1 MTNTYLSLSASTI
14 GVFIISALTSGKTR
28 LTLAHIQVATLAGGV
43 VMSTPSG
50 TPVHPFGALLIG
62 FIAGI
67 VSTLGFKYSQV
78 GYFKPAFPT
87 SSSFSRLY
95 QDMLSMWQVSLIF
108 ISTLLLFHCLP
119 QYLSVSMGF
128 TLRTSTYKP
137 YGLIRP
143 SHIIV
148 LKI

>member
-1 MTNTYLSLSASTI
+1 MEPKKGTIILWSFWPSFVAGPAGDTSRHMAMTNTYLSLSASTI
-14 GVFIISALTSGKTR
+14 GVFIISTLTSGKTR

-78 GYFKPAFPT
+78 GYFKPAFST
-87 SSSFSRLY
+87 ILSFSRLY
-95 QDMLSMWQVSLIF
+95 QGMLSMWQVSSIF
-108 ISTLLLFHCLP
+108 ISTLL
-119 QYLSVSMGF
+119 
-128 TLRTSTYKP
+128 
-137 YGLIRP
+137 
-143 SHIIV
+143 
-148 LKI
+148 

>member
-1 MTNTYLSLSASTI
+1 MMEPKKGTIILWSFWPSFVAGPAGDTSRHMAMTNTYLSLSASTI
-14 GVFIISALTSGKTR
+14 GVFIISTLTSGKTR

-78 GYFKPAFPT
+78 GYFKPAFST
-87 SSSFSRLY
+87 ILSFSRLY
-95 QDMLSMWQVSLIF
+95 QGMLSMWQVSSIF
-108 ISTLLLFHCLP
+108 ISTLL
-119 QYLSVSMGF
+119 
-128 TLRTSTYKP
+128 
-137 YGLIRP
+137 
-143 SHIIV
+143 
-148 LKI
+148 

>member
-1 MTNTYLSLSASTI
+1 MPLSPKKGTIILWSFWPSFVAGPAGETSRHMAMTNTYLSLSASTI

-95 QDMLSMWQVSLIF
+95 QDMLSMWQVSSIY
-108 ISTLLLFHCLP
+108 ISTLL
-119 QYLSVSMGF
+119 
-128 TLRTSTYKP
+128 
-137 YGLIRP
+137 
-143 SHIIV
+143 
-148 LKI
+148 

>member
-1 MTNTYLSLSASTI
+1 MAMTNTYLSLSASTI

-95 QDMLSMWQVSLIF
+95 QDMLSMWQVSSIY
-108 ISTLLLFHCLP
+108 ISTLL
-119 QYLSVSMGF
+119 
-128 TLRTSTYKP
+128 
-137 YGLIRP
+137 
-143 SHIIV
+143 
-148 LKI
+148 

>member
-1 MTNTYLSLSASTI
+1 MAGPAGETSRHMAMTNTYLSLSASTI

-78 GYFKPAFPT
+78 GYFKAAFPT

-95 QDMLSMWQVSLIF
+95 QDMLSMLQVLSIY
-108 ISTLLLFHCLP
+108 ISTLL
-119 QYLSVSMGF
+119 
-128 TLRTSTYKP
+128 
-137 YGLIRP
+137 
-143 SHIIV
+143 
-148 LKI
+148 

>member
-1 MTNTYLSLSASTI
+1 MEPKKGTIILWSFWPSFVAGPAGETSRHMAMTNTYLSLSASTI

-95 QDMLSMWQVSLIF
+95 QDMLSMLQVLSIY
-108 ISTLLLFHCLP
+108 ISTLL
-119 QYLSVSMGF
+119 
-128 TLRTSTYKP
+128 
-137 YGLIRP
+137 
-143 SHIIV
+143 
-148 LKI
+148 

>member
-1 MTNTYLSLSASTI
+1 MEPKKGTIILWSFWPSFVAGPAGETSRHMAMTNTYLSLSASTI
-14 GVFIISALTSGKTR
+14 GVFIISTLTSGKTR

-78 GYFKPAFPT
+78 
-87 SSSFSRLY
+87 RL
-95 QDMLSMWQVSLIF
+95 F
-108 ISTLLLFHCLP
+108 
-119 QYLSVSMGF
+119 
-128 TLRTSTYKP
+128 
-137 YGLIRP
+137 
-143 SHIIV
+143 
-148 LKI
+148 